1 MIKKVAKDE
10 LKLGMFIHDLNC
22 GWMDHSFLRNSFMLR
37 KESDLQKI
45 HKSGITEVYIDTIK
59 GIDAINAPTQAEVE
73 QDLAERMLHGIPA
86 PRPMADRTSHQEE
99 LAFAK
104 QIQKE
109 ANKVIHGLL
118 SDVRMGKQIQV
129 ERLQPVV
136 SQITDSILRNQGTL
150 VSLCRIRE
158 GDTYTFQHSVS
169 VCTLLV
175 TFCRYMEMSPEIIH
189 EAGIGGMLHDIGKM
203 RVPDHILNKPAKL
216 TDPEFEIMKSHVVLG
231 LETLQQTPG
240 ISTTVIQIAGE
251 HHERF
256 EGSGYP
262 HRAKANEISELGRM
276 AAIVDVYDAITS
288 NRVYH
293 KGMEPPD
300 ALKKLFEWSNH
311 HFDEELVQHFIQ
323 AIGIYPV
330 GSLVKLAS
338 NRLAVVLEQ
347 SSAGLLQPKVR
358 VVFDAA
364 RGRRLDPFDVDLSL
378 PESAGDEIL
387 NNEEPVDW
395 GINPFDFLSLE
406 MRG

>member
-1 MIKKVAKDE
+1 MIKKVNKED

-37 KESDLQKI
+37 KEQDLVKI
-45 HKSGITEVYIDTIK
+45 LSSGIRDVYIDNIK
-59 GIDAINAPTQAEVE
+59 GIDAADAPTQAEV
-73 QDLAERMLHGIPA
+73 DRDIATRMLDSIQNLRPHG
-86 PRPMADRTSHQEE
+86 DRTSHQEE
-99 LAFAK
+99 LGFAK

-109 ANKVIHGLL
+109 ANKVINALL
-118 SDVRMGKQIQV
+118 GDVRLGRQIQV

-175 TFCRYMEMSPEIIH
+175 TFCRYMEMSPEVIH

-203 RVPDHILNKPAKL
+203 RVPDHILNKPGKL
-216 TDPEFEIMKSHVVLG
+216 TDPEFEIMKGHVTLG
-231 LETLQQTPG
+231 LETLRQTAG
-240 ISTTVIQIAGE
+240 ISRTVIQIAGE

-262 HRAKANEISELGRM
+262 EQIGGKEISELGRM

-288 NRVYH
+288 NRIYH
-293 KGMEPPD
+293 KGMEPPA

-330 GSLVKLAS
+330 GSLVRLDS
-338 NRLAVVLEQ
+338 QRLAVITEQ
-347 SSAGLLQPKVR
+347 SVSGLLYPKVK
-358 VVFDAA
+358 VVFDI
-364 RGRRLDPFDVDLSL
+364 RKNKLLTPFDMDLSL
-378 PESAGDEIL
+378 PESAGDSIL
-387 NNEEPVDW
+387 GNEEPETW
-395 GINPFDFLSLE
+395 QINPYE
-406 MRG
+406 YIGMKV

>member
-1 MIKKVAKDE
+1 MIKKVHKGE

-37 KESDLQKI
+37 KEGDLEKI
-45 HKSGITEVYIDTIK
+45 LASGIADVYIDTIK
-59 GIDAINAPTQAEVE
+59 GIDAVNAPTQAEVD
-73 QDLAERMLHGIPA
+73 QDLNARLMDAALHPLPVGGH
-86 PRPMADRTSHQEE
+86 TTHQEE
-99 LAFAK
+99 LGFAK

-109 ANKVIHGLL
+109 ANKVIHSLL
-118 SDVRMGKQIQV
+118 MDVRMGKQIQV

-175 TFCRYMEMSPEIIH
+175 TFCRYMEFSPEVIF

-203 RVPDHILNKPAKL
+203 RVPDHILNKPGKL
-216 TDPEFEIMKSHVVLG
+216 TDPEFDIMKGHVVLG
-231 LETLQQTPG
+231 LETLAQTPG
-240 ISTTVIQIAGE
+240 VSRTVIQIAGE

-256 EGSGYP
+256 EGTGYP
-262 HRAKANEISELGRM
+262 ERFKGEEISQLGRM

-293 KGMEPPD
+293 KGMEPPA

-330 GSLVKLAS
+330 GSLVKLDS
-338 NRLAVVLEQ
+338 QRLAVIIEQ
-347 SSAGLLQPKVR
+347 GSEGLLYPKVR
-358 VVFDAA
+358 VVYDM
-364 RGRRLDPFDVDLSL
+364 RHRRKVTPFDLDLSL
-378 PESAGDEIL
+378 PESAGDSIVS
-387 NNEEPVDW
+387 NEEPETW
-395 GINPFDFLSLE
+395 NINPFEYLGLE
-406 MRG
+406 M